1 MSVILHFSDP
11 HFGTEQPPVVEALLR
26 LAERVR
32 PDVAI
37 LSGDITQ
44 RARPRQFAAAR
55 AFGERLGVSARVL
68 IPGNHD
74 IPFTLG
80 ARLRHPYRRYCDA
93 FGADLEPIYQ
103 DAAVLIIGVNTT
115 RWYRR
120 KDGEVSAAQIERT
133 CTRLREAGTR
143 QLRLIVTHQP
153 IHVIRA
159 RDEQNLLHGRGDA
172 IPAWAAAGADLVLGG
187 HIHLPYVRPLRDT
200 YGLAREMWAVQ
211 AGTAL
216 SSRVRFGA
224 PNSVN
229 LIHHRPEA
237 GNCTIERWDYAV
249 DSGEFALVETVAIRV
264 DRGIAAELTARAG
277 R

>member
-1 MSVILHFSDP
+1 MSLILHFSDP

-26 LAERVR
+26 LAQQVR
-32 PDVAI
+32 PDVAV

-68 IPGNHD
+68 LPGNHD
-74 IPFTLG
+74 IPFAI
-80 ARLRHPYRRYCDA
+80 ARLRHPYRRYCEA
-93 FGADLEPIYQ
+93 FGPDLEPTYE
-103 DAAVLIIGVNTT
+103 DAALLILGVNTT

-133 CTRLREAGTR
+133 CARLAAATAR

-153 IHVIRA
+153 VHVIRA
-159 RDEQNLLHGRGDA
+159 RDEKNLLHGRDA
-172 IPAWAAAGADLVLGG
+172 ALQAWSRAGADLILGG
-187 HIHLPYVRPLRDT
+187 HIHLPYVRPLAEQH
-200 YGLAREMWAVQ
+200 GLARELWAVQ

-229 LIHHRPEA
+229 LLHYQLETRS
-237 GNCTIERWDYAV
+237 CSIERWDYAAT
-249 DSGEFALVETVAIRV
+249 SREFALAETLVITP
-264 DRGIAAELTARAG
+264 DRGIAAAPTADAG